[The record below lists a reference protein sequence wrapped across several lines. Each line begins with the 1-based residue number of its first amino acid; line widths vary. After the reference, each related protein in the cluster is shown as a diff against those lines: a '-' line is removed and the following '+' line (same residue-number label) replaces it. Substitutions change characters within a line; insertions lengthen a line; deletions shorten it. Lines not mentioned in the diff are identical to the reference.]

1 MFKIIPFYFVL
12 SLFIGFLIL
21 YLIFPE
27 PQIIIK
33 NPSVNDELSELYV
46 DDNKVCYR
54 YKREEVECPKK

>member
-21 YLIFPE
+21 YLLFPE

>member
-33 NPSVNDELSELYV
+33 NSSVNDELSELYV